1 MRCDRLAFLCFLLPC
16 GVIAACFL
24 LSTHLEQIPV
34 CFPFLTGCTS
44 ISAAARQDPAIHL
57 FRIIMLPLTTVL
69 AGFWVITRVWLR
81 RLDRDMRSVNV
92 LTVLGITGAVFL
104 VLYVVF
110 LGTQGTV
117 YGWLRRF
124 GTTLYFGGTGLA
136 QLLLAARLHEY
147 NQRTE
152 PNPFPKRLVRIFL
165 WICVS
170 MLIMGLVYI
179 PAAHAF
185 RAFKV
190 ENIIEWNFAFLLH
203 INFALVSLLWSRQ
216 HLTLHLNTP
225 HVPENKPR

>member
-1 MRCDRLAFLCFLLPC
+1 MRCDRIAFLCFILPC
-16 GVIAACFL
+16 SVIAACFL

-34 CFPFLTGCTS
+34 CFPFFTGCTS
-44 ISAAARQDPAIHL
+44 ISAAARQDPSIHL
-57 FRIIMLPLTTVL
+57 FRMIMLPLTPVL
-69 AGFWVITRVWLR
+69 AGFWIITRVWLLR
-81 RLDRDMRSVNV
+81 MDPNMKSANT
-92 LTVLGITGAVFL
+92 LTVLGVTGAVFL

-110 LGTQGTV
+110 LGTQGAV

-124 GTTLYFGGTGLA
+124 GTTIYFGGTGLA
-136 QLLLAARLHEY
+136 QLFLAARLYEV

-152 PNPFPKRLVRIFL
+152 SPPFPKALITLFL

-185 RAFKV
+185 RAFNV
-190 ENIIEWNFAFLLH
+190 ENIIEWNFALLMH

-216 HLTLHLNTP
+216 HLTLHLKTP
-225 HVPENKPR
+225 HAPE

>member
-1 MRCDRLAFLCFLLPC
+1 MRCDRIAFLCFILPC
-16 GVIAACFL
+16 SVIATCFL

-34 CFPFLTGCTS
+34 CFPFFTGCTS
-44 ISAAARQDPAIHL
+44 ISAAARQDPSIHL
-57 FRIIMLPLTTVL
+57 FRMIMLPLTPVL
-69 AGFWVITRVWLR
+69 AGFWIITRVWLLR
-81 RLDRDMRSVNV
+81 MDPNMKSANT
-92 LTVLGITGAVFL
+92 LTVLGVTGAVFL

-110 LGTQGTV
+110 LGTQGAV

-124 GTTLYFGGTGLA
+124 GTTIYFGGTGLA
-136 QLLLAARLHEY
+136 QLFLAVRLHEV

-152 PNPFPKRLVRIFL
+152 SPPFPKVLITLFL

-185 RAFKV
+185 RAFNV
-190 ENIIEWNFAFLLH
+190 ENIIEWNFALLMH

-216 HLTLHLNTP
+216 PLTLHLKTP
-225 HVPENKPR
+225 HAPE